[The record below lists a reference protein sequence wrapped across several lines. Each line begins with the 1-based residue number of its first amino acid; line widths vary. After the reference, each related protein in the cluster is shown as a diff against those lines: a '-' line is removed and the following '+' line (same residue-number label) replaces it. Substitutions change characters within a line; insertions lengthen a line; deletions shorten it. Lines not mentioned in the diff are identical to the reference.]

1 MYEILVVNKNYDAE
15 GPNSISLH
23 VGDLVEVLDT
33 GKPSTSSS
41 SSEQQ
46 PSARWK
52 VRLFDGTENAKE
64 GWVPAEI
71 LDTQHTEQSIYGEKA
86 DDAAYRREAV
96 IRELIET
103 EEEFG
108 KDLQT
113 VVEKYIK
120 FIDNP
125 ENKVPRIVRDNK
137 DLIFINFKQIAD
149 FHNTVLIEGI
159 KFYANKP
166 SLIGKTFLRLERD
179 FDKHVNYCRDES
191 NAQEFLF
198 NNDAAREFF
207 EELSEKLGDDKSITE
222 HLQLPIQRINDYQL
236 LLKELVKY
244 STRLGDNVSDL
255 QKALELMLSVP
266 HRAIDNKFLANIEGY
281 KGTIHKLGRLITHE
295 WWTVI
300 DKEGKSKERYL
311 FLFKARILI
320 CKVRRISDERSV
332 FILKEIIRLPEI
344 ELIDSEN
351 NKIEFKSTT
360 EGSIIITAH
369 KEETK
374 KFWLKEIIQYLGD
387 AVALQEHNTDDLRID
402 PKQHLD
408 SGEPTIKLPQ
418 RIEAHESD
426 QNIKPSDV
434 AENYTISKFS
444 SKAKA
449 EETVVKSIKQET
461 TATTTTQVQKIE
473 KTEESSQAKPYIK
486 EEVKASKEASK
497 IPVLKKSS
505 ATSEERSA
513 AKVEKAHTIE
523 YNKNQEAQKLIEKEE
538 TPVEKTVVN
547 EAKIE
552 EQRKLEEANK
562 SIKQSSIKKPEN
574 PKEIIKQTVE
584 KENKVEE
591 KQIVTKSYEKK
602 QLITKDEEN
611 KQSEVTKEI
620 EEKPKITKQIVSVEE
635 ERPKILPELKT
646 EIIRKAPVELPPVA
660 TTLEKP
666 LFGDLI
672 LEKQAS
678 KQEIEVKK
686 DPIRSELTE
695 VEQSVSDK
703 LDKLSQKLKSI
714 RKTETEKE
722 LSKFIPKELKEEK
735 SEKENSE
742 EEIRKQEAIREEIQE
757 KIEEDYIS
765 ESSVI
770 RRIEER
776 YKRNYKDRYAKSSA
790 IKNINFEE
798 ATSKVSQKATE
809 LVSIEVPKESE
820 EVKKEKSS
828 DLVLQQIEHL
838 PKATKAAD
846 TGDLQQSNKQ
856 SSPQDNNSD
865 NNNQTTQSNPDQ
877 SNQQEEESNQGERK
891 DSDQKRPDRP
901 PSPPSPGS
909 IKLPGFFDPPPPTQ
923 YEASIEVHVKKEK
936 YPDPPPKITRKV
948 IVKNEELEK
957 KTEEFLRGEIPYEKE
972 DYSLIAAQQKIKNL
986 KHNLGKTTDT
996 IKFAEDTVSKA
1007 ILGDF
1012 QHIKT
1017 PGTVIG
1023 EKKKEPVFE
1032 YQYTVED
1039 PKTGVCIT
1047 TSDQVDFEDA
1057 EEELQKLAK
1066 MEAEHKNKVS
1076 KRVEVKREEMS
1087 SIKQTTSSGNKIING
1102 SGKRPQF
1109 MKAIKG
1115 CNIEPGETALF
1126 EFQLE
1131 EKPVNV
1137 IWLKDNKPL
1146 EDPLADRMT
1155 FKEGPSNTYQMQ
1167 LIHCRESDSGIYIA
1181 KVSNGFEHATCTA
1194 QLIVEKLSDEKRKEL
1209 SEANCPYFE
1218 VKLKDT
1224 EVIENTFLTFMVKVK
1239 GEPTPKVRFTKDD
1252 KEIMDFDKHY
1262 KINRD
1267 NEALGFYELIIGE
1280 VKPTDAGIYNCT
1292 VYNKFGTSKS
1302 EAKLSVVKEK
1312 DIFGEVG
1319 DNLAEPG
1326 TRPTFHWKKDGEPF
1340 DPEERFKVLMGD
1352 DEDSLALVFQH
1363 VRPEDAGLY
1372 TCVAATSTGAISC
1385 SAELTVQGTVHELPR
1400 EPCKANLV
1408 VETKEALANIGA
1420 SAMLELQ
1427 CKGFPRPEVLWKH
1440 EGKVIEPGGRYR
1452 FLYEDAETM
1461 TLVIKNVTA
1470 EDAGVYTITAKNE
1483 LGQDDTEMKLIVRR
1497 APKIHKPGDLY
1508 APAGEAYKM
1517 SIEISGMPEPTCK
1530 FLKDGKDLV
1539 ETDRIKIHQAGDYW
1553 LIKFSE
1559 CHLADSGVY
1568 SAVATNDLCTSTE
1581 LWNFRVTSPPNI
1593 QNRLNAETIVDE
1605 KEDIELKVKV
1615 DAYPPPT
1622 VKWFKDGKEISTDDP
1637 RVKLIVDGDNYTLK
1651 IKGANRDDSALYT
1664 VELTNENGTVR
1675 DESRVHVRCAPKIK
1689 EQLKDI
1695 ICNEG
1700 DADVQMSITLDG
1712 YPKPKAK
1719 WYLGDIEITEKQ
1731 YRFVEEGDENTT
1743 IFKCYIKESTIETR
1757 GKYTC
1762 KVTNELGS
1770 DESSSNVTVNC
1781 KPKINKTLSDTE
1793 VDEGTTLVLEV
1804 EIYSVPEPQI
1814 VWTKDGQEV
1823 HTDARI
1829 KITRDSHRSE
1839 TYALTLNMVKGSDSG
1854 DYEIKATNFLGTT
1867 TSRSRVVVQTQD
1879 MKEEANKIVL
1889 EGKIHITE
1897 TEETIEAE
1905 NILEDEDTFLH
1916 TKPFPDKEL
1925 KLQELTDNFNNET
1938 MSVTNQCTKIGENG
1952 EIVTVSITTEE
1963 SHQAAVLGPDESYS
1977 VHKLR
1982 TTKIVVEEASSPDI
1996 NETFSFTKVSEITS
2010 FEELENSP
2018 LKDCMDES
2026 SSIVEKINDSKDDFL
2041 SKKYSSPQISLVI
2054 CPDNDEITENLFK
2067 RIKKERKAL
2076 NEILK
2081 TEEKA
2086 IIETEL
2092 AGEAYPEIIKA
2103 DFESKKTFDTLP
2115 ISWSVEARGVPRPE
2129 GIWMLNGNVVKSSER
2144 VKITETDETYKIDI
2158 VDVVMSDHGEWSFVA
2173 KNRLGEKKINANLEV
2188 IACNEYRRPNIKRR
2202 FLQNVEAAKDTEVN
2216 LIISLTADPVPDV
2229 TWYQNGKEISSDQ
2242 YRVIT
2247 SSIGELEHNLKE
2259 ITYNMKLP
2267 KARHFDTGDY
2277 SVKLKNKYGEAE
2289 DSCRVDIL
2297 LKPEIEGLQD
2307 KKCLPYEQVI
2317 FQATIY
2323 ANPKP
2328 KVTWTKDGE
2337 NLCNNENCDVIA
2349 DIEKE
2354 IYTLVVESCAIKEH
2368 GTYTLTASNNIG
2380 ETIAT
2385 ANLNVHVEKPNFI
2398 LKPES
2403 KVIQDFKDYETKVK
2417 IAGIPR
2423 PTLQWYRNGKAI
2435 DTEIIEQTTKSPKYK
2450 IHTIGDAQ
2458 LSSEFYI
2465 THFGPEDADTYSCIA
2480 SNIAG
2485 DTEERFSLA
2494 ILELAPIFETKFD
2507 RFVEI
2512 PEGERLELKCKV
2524 DGSPLPN
2531 IRWMLDGDELL
2542 PSEHVKIDITPD
2554 GHVSLVID
2562 KVKPSDCGAYKII
2575 ISNSSGEAAM
2585 ICAVAVK
2592 PEPRIPTFIKP
2603 FNDVTVITG
2612 EPLKLEAKILAF
2624 PVPEVQWLKDG
2635 ISIHPSESVNFIME
2649 PDGVIGLNIDAAKPE
2664 DAGVYSVI
2672 VTNKL
2677 GEAKATPIVKV
2688 EPRPRKPLFM
2698 KEIYDTHVIEG
2709 FPLRLD
2715 VKYLAHP
2722 EPQLAWSC
2730 DGRAIN
2736 GEDGHYKLTQADG
2749 HASLIVDKATQGD
2762 AGKYQVVATN
2772 PEGSASTAAK
2782 VSISPVVD
2790 NQMPEE
2796 PPAFTSTLTEITVDE
2811 GKELSFSLPFIGNP
2825 IPEVLWSR
2833 NGKPIE
2839 ATPRTMLT
2847 CDGRRVGIIIN
2858 PSEISDSGVYQCLL
2872 ANALGEVESK
2882 VNVHVRK
2889 IFQRPNFISRFGDL
2903 QVLPGHDA
2911 KFPARVSGIPKPDV
2925 MWYRNEKPI
2934 HNSDKYAIKYDGDTA
2949 VLYVKNCTPQ
2959 DNALYSCSARNREG
2973 EDSCDARLEVTS
2985 QVEEK
2990 DRAEPPTF
2998 LKKIANAEVV
3008 GGMRAKFTACI
3019 SGFPEPEIEWLKNG
3033 NKLFGGDR
3041 FKLEAE
3047 KNGLLRLIIN
3057 DVRDTDAGKYTCK
3070 ARNKHG
3076 EDNCSADLIYEED
3089 KPKKVP
3095 KTDPSEKYKAGV
3107 PLPLPDRPYIS
3118 RMCDTYLTLSWKP
3131 SIPAGPKYPITYQ
3144 VEMLELPD
3152 GEWYVYRGGIRG
3164 CHCEILGL
3172 QPFHDYRFR
3181 IRAEDRYGVSEPSSY
3196 VQTYRSKLEPDAP
3209 RIHAYLPKGLDFR
3222 PEIPSYLPKDF
3233 DIEKPAHDGYA
3244 VPPQFLRQED
3254 PCQYGIKNHNVNLF
3268 WFVYGYPKPTIKY
3281 YFNDEPIECGGR
3293 FAWSYTRNGQATL
3306 FINKMLERDVG
3317 VYEAVATNEYGCA
3330 RQKVKVELVD
3340 FPKFIQRPDEV
3351 HIMARRS
3358 GRLEAKIV
3366 GVPLPEIRWF
3376 RDWQPLAET
3385 SRLKMIFYEPDTYV
3399 LLITDAMKKDEGLY
3413 SISARNIAGSISA
3426 SAMVHIE
3433 ENEDD
3438 YIFNSHHR
3446 TPYVRSRQKP
3456 LYTDIYDIGDELGR
3470 GTQGITYH
3478 AVERATGRNFAAKIM
3493 HGRYDL
3499 RPYMFNELDIM
3510 NSLNHRKLIRL
3521 HDAYDSSKS
3530 LILIEEIAAGGE
3542 LVKDHLLRRDFYTE
3556 RIVCKFIY
3564 QILQGLEHMHSRQI
3578 GHMGLNIRDLL
3589 IAHPGSDDLKICD
3602 FGLARRIEDNLMPL
3616 EFGQPEYVAPEVVNG
3631 EGVGLGQDMWSIGI
3645 ITYIL
3650 LSGHSPFLGAND
3662 RETLY
3667 NVKKGQWQFVGTIWN
3682 DISKEGRDF
3691 ISKLLVYDAYH
3702 RMDVKTAMNHP
3713 WFHLMH
3719 RKSID
3724 EIQISTDRLRNY
3736 WHGFRDW
3743 YSNASCRSYYRR
3755 RALAT
3760 AFDHPSKMVYP
3771 PGMIFTPEGT
3781 PPRIEEQTRKP
3792 HKWEDYVKDDYE
3804 TGSFKSESHYQYG
3817 PDTYLLQLRDT
3828 TFPTRLR
3835 EYIKVAKGRSPSF
3848 NFSLN
3853 ESNFDLS
3860 MPVIR
3865 ERRRFTDIMDEEI
3878 DDERRDRISRYGT
3891 PDSGTT
3897 SVSRRIRNE
3906 VSVRSQS
3913 YQEAEA
3919 IIELRSD
3926 GHVPFFREKPQ
3937 TVAITDGEPAE
3948 ISCLAVG
3955 DPAPIVQWF
3964 KNDMVIQESKRIQF
3978 HSDSQGRSI
3987 LKLSPAI
3994 EFDIGIYKAVAR
4006 NKIGQT
4012 SSRARVVYAVIP
4024 DAPEAPEPVA
4034 VSDTEILLRWK
4045 QPRDDGN
4052 CPVICYCL
4060 QIKQLVDSEWRD
4072 IALNIDHEF
4081 YLVHGLQPKHNY
4093 VFRLAA
4099 CNRIGWSERG
4109 TDTDPI
4115 TTLEAGAPKIQVT
4128 RAMKHLQQ
4136 ITETGQPILPEETKP
4151 KVDYRFETEP
4161 IEWST
4166 EPSYNERYSFISE
4179 ISRGRFSVVVKGV
4192 EKQTDSVVVAKIFEL
4207 TADSSSQIQKE
4218 FENLRT
4224 LRHER
4229 IAYLIAAYKPQGS
4242 PIAVLIQE
4250 KLQGADILTYL
4261 GSRHEYTEQTVATI
4275 ITQTLDAVQYLHWRG
4290 YCHLDLQPD
4299 NIVMAS
4305 VRSQQIKLV
4314 DFGSAQPVS
4323 KLGSHVNVPV
4333 NGNIEYIAPEVLSDE
4348 PAYPQTDIW
4357 SIGVLAYILLSGTSP
4372 FRGVDENETKA
4383 NISFCRFRFENLY
4396 RDVTQEASRFFMF
4409 IFKRTPLKR
4418 PAVEE
4423 CLEHRWLASTDFMIK
4438 KRERTIFLADRIKKF
4453 SEDYHSKKIA
4463 EAKKRESVTNSLLS
4477 GRSPQQLLRTN
4488 SIQEELLTTF

>member
-1 MYEILVVNKNYDAE
+1 MYDILIVNKDYDAV
-15 GPNSISLH
+15 GPDSISVR
-23 VGDLVEVLDT
+23 VGDLVEVLET
-33 GKPSTSSS
+33 GTTSKSPDD
-41 SSEQQ
+41 QQ
-46 PSARWK
+46 PNAKRLKTDSEFPNVGSSDGKTLLDSSAQKHKISIKPKKKHASSKAKKYNPKPGERWK
-52 VRLFDGTENAKE
+52 VRLFDGTENSKE
-64 GWVPAEI
+64 GWVPADI
-71 LDTQHTEQSIYGEKA
+71 LDTQNTEQAIYGEKA

-108 KDLQT
+108 KDLQA
-113 VVEKYIK
+113 VVEKYMK
-120 FIDNP
+120 HIDDP
-125 ENKVPRIVRDNK
+125 KNKVPRIVRDNK
-137 DLIFINFKQIAD
+137 DLIFMNFKQIAE

-166 SLIGKTFLRLERD
+166 SFIGKTFLRLERD
-179 FDKHVNYCRDES
+179 FDNHVNYCRDES

-207 EELSEKLGDDKSITE
+207 EELSKKLGDDKNISE

-281 KGTIHKLGRLITHE
+281 KGTIHKLGRLVTHE

-320 CKVRRISDERSV
+320 CKVRRISDDRSV
-332 FILKEIIRLPEI
+332 FILKDIIRLPEI
-344 ELIDSEN
+344 ELIEPGESL
-351 NKIEFKSTT
+351 KIEFKAAD
-360 EGSIIITAH
+360 GIIAIVAH
-369 KEETK
+369 KEESK
-374 KFWLKEIIQYLGD
+374 KIWLREIKQYLSD
-387 AVALQEHNTDDLRID
+387 AVALQEHSIDDIRID

-408 SGEPTIKLPQ
+408 TNEPLIKLPQ
-418 RIEAHESD
+418 RIEAYEND

-444 SKAKA
+444 TKKVS
-449 EETVVKSIKQET
+449 EEVTKTQTLTEST
-461 TATTTTQVQKIE
+461 TTTTTQINKTE
-473 KTEESSQAKPYIK
+473 KTEESSQQIAQQKSSASTK
-486 EEVKASKEASK
+486 EPSK
-497 IPVLKKSS
+497 IPVFKKQSTEEKPEVSEVKKSGKPVIS
-505 ATSEERSA
+505 PQAPKESQFETAKKTQQVETKTQV
-513 AKVEKAHTIE
+513 KVEEIK
-523 YNKNQEAQKLIEKEE
+523 KVEAIKVEEKV
-538 TPVEKTVVN
+538 T
-547 EAKIE
+547 A
-552 EQRKLEEANK
+552 KLEQVKN
-562 SIKQSSIKKPEN
+562 
-574 PKEIIKQTVE
+574 V
-584 KENKVEE
+584 ENKVEE
-591 KQIVTKSYEKK
+591 TKKVEEFKKPEPKFEESKK
-602 QLITKDEEN
+602 QEAKVEE
-611 KQSEVTKEI
+611 QSKKVEEAPKPSI
-620 EEKPKITKQIVSVEE
+620 EKPKA
-635 ERPKILPELKT
+635 LPELKT
-646 EIIRKAPVELPPVA
+646 EIVRKAPVDLTSVA
-660 TTLEKP
+660 SLEKS
-666 LFGDLI
+666 LVIETKKVDT
-672 LEKQAS
+672 EKKEEI
-678 KQEIEVKK
+678 KQDIVK
-686 DPIRSELTE
+686 SELTE
-695 VEQSVSDK
+695 VEQSVSEK
-703 LDKLSQKLKSI
+703 LDKLSQKLRSI
-714 RKTETEKE
+714 RKTEVDKE
-722 LSKFIPKELKEEK
+722 LNKFTPKEAEEPTEIEK
-735 SEKENSE
+735 SEEK
-742 EEIRKQEAIREEIQE
+742 IRRKEAIKEEIQE
-757 KIEEDYIS
+757 KIEEDYIA
-765 ESSVI
+765 ENSVI

-776 YKRNYKDRYAKSSA
+776 YKKNYKERYTAKSKKS
-790 IKNINFEE
+790 IDLEE
-798 ATSKVSQKATE
+798 PPKVSKKVE
-809 LVSIEVPKESE
+809 P
-820 EVKKEKSS
+820 EVKLAEEKAEKPKPAPLNLSK
-828 DLVLQQIEHL
+828 DEKLAEEKL
-838 PKATKAAD
+838 PKVTKAAD
-846 TGDLQQSNKQ
+846 SGDSKDKQSPPKETQQSNNN
-856 SSPQDNNSD
+856 NNSD
-865 NNNQTTQSNPDQ
+865 NNQ
-877 SNQQEEESNQGERK
+877 
-891 DSDQKRPDRP
+891 SDQNQDQPPTPPQRPNNQRRKGSGDKER
-901 PSPPSPGS
+901 SPPTPGS

-923 YEASIEVHVKKEK
+923 YEASFEVHVKKEK

-948 IVKNEELEK
+948 VVKNEELEK
-957 KTEEFLRGEIPYEKE
+957 KTEDFLKGDLPYEKE
-972 DYSLIAAQQKIKNL
+972 DCSVITAQQKIKNL
-986 KHNLGKTTDT
+986 KHNLGKTTET

-1012 QHIKT
+1012 SHIKT
-1017 PGTVIG
+1017 PGTVVG
-1023 EKKKEPVFE
+1023 ERKKGPVFE

-1047 TSDQVDFEDA
+1047 TSENIDFEDA
-1057 EEELQKLAK
+1057 EEDLTRLAK
-1066 MEAEHKNKVS
+1066 MDADSKTKVT
-1076 KRVEVKREEMS
+1076 KRVEVKREES
-1087 SIKQTTSSGNKIING
+1087 KHVSTCSKIING
-1102 SGKRPQF
+1102 SGKRPIF

-1115 CNIEPGETALF
+1115 CNIEPGETATF

-1131 EKPVNV
+1131 DKPVNV
-1137 IWLKDNKPL
+1137 VWLKDNKPL
-1146 EDPLADRMT
+1146 EDPLQDRMT
-1155 FKEGPSNTYQMQ
+1155 FKEGDHNAYTMQ

-1181 KVSNGFEHATCTA
+1181 KATNGFEHATCTA

-1209 SEANCPYFE
+1209 TETNAPYFE
-1218 VKLKDT
+1218 IKLKDT

-1252 KEIMDFDKHY
+1252 KEIMDTHKHY
-1262 KINRD
+1262 KINRESE
-1267 NEALGFYELIIGE
+1267 NLGYYELIIGE
-1280 VKPTDAGIYNCT
+1280 VKTTDAGTYNCT
-1292 VYNKFGTSKS
+1292 VYNKFGTSKCES
-1302 EAKLSVVKEK
+1302 KVTVVQEK
-1312 DIFGEVG
+1312 DIFGDFSDKV
-1319 DNLAEPG
+1319 AEPG
-1326 TRPTFHWKKDGEPF
+1326 ARPSFHWKKDGEAF

-1372 TCVAATSTGAISC
+1372 TCVAATQTGAISC
-1385 SAELTVQGTVHELPR
+1385 SAELTVQGTVNELPR

-1408 VETKEALANIGA
+1408 VDTREALANIGA

-1461 TLVIKNVTA
+1461 TLVIKNVST

-1497 APKIHKPGDLY
+1497 APKIHKPGDIY

-1517 SIEISGMPEPTCK
+1517 SIEISGMPEPKSK
-1530 FLKDGKDLV
+1530 FFKDGHEII
-1539 ETDRIKIHQAGDYW
+1539 ETERIKIHRAGDFY

-1559 CHLADSGVY
+1559 CHLSDTGVY

-1593 QNRLNAETIVDE
+1593 RDRLNNVTIVDE
-1605 KEDIELKVKV
+1605 REDIELCVKV

-1622 VKWFKDGKEISTDDP
+1622 VKWFKDGVEISQNDP
-1637 RVKLIVDGDNYTLK
+1637 RCKLIVDGDNYKLK
-1651 IKGANRDDSALYT
+1651 VRAADRDDSALYT
-1664 VELTNENGTVR
+1664 VELTNDNGTVR
-1675 DESRVHVRCAPKIK
+1675 DESRVHVRCAPQIK
-1689 EQLKDI
+1689 EHLKDV
-1695 ICNEG
+1695 ICNES
-1700 DADVQMSITLDG
+1700 DTEVQMQVTLDG
-1712 YPKPKAK
+1712 FPKPKAK

-1743 IFKCYIKESTIETR
+1743 IFKCYIKEATVEAR

-1762 KVTNELGS
+1762 KVTNEFGS
-1770 DESSSNVTVNC
+1770 DTSTSNVTVNC
-1781 KPKINKTLSDTE
+1781 KPKIKKTLVDTE

-1804 EIYSVPEPQI
+1804 EIYSVPDPQI
-1814 VWTKDGQEV
+1814 TWTKDGQEV

-1829 KITRDSHRSE
+1829 KITRDSQRSE
-1839 TYALTLNMVKGSDSG
+1839 TYALTLNLVKGSDSG
-1854 DYEIKATNFLGTT
+1854 DYEIKATNFLGTS
-1867 TSRSRVVVQTQD
+1867 TSRSRVVVQT
-1879 MKEEANKIVL
+1879 
-1889 EGKIHITE
+1889 
-1897 TEETIEAE
+1897 
-1905 NILEDEDTFLH
+1905 
-1916 TKPFPDKEL
+1916 
-1925 KLQELTDNFNNET
+1925 
-1938 MSVTNQCTKIGENG
+1938 
-1952 EIVTVSITTEE
+1952 
-1963 SHQAAVLGPDESYS
+1963 
-1977 VHKLR
+1977 
-1982 TTKIVVEEASSPDI
+1982 
-1996 NETFSFTKVSEITS
+1996 
-2010 FEELENSP
+2010 
-2018 LKDCMDES
+2018 
-2026 SSIVEKINDSKDDFL
+2026 
-2041 SKKYSSPQISLVI
+2041 
-2054 CPDNDEITENLFK
+2054 
-2067 RIKKERKAL
+2067 
-2076 NEILK
+2076 
-2081 TEEKA
+2081 
-2086 IIETEL
+2086 
-2092 AGEAYPEIIKA
+2092 YPEIIKA

-2115 ISWSVEARGVPRPE
+2115 ISWSVDAKGVPRPE
-2129 GIWMLNGNVVKSSER
+2129 GIWMLNGSVVKSSER
-2144 VKITETDETYKIDI
+2144 VKITESGENYKIDI
-2158 VDVVMSDHGEWSFVA
+2158 VDVIMSDHGEWSFVA
-2173 KNRLGEKKINANLEV
+2173 KNRLAEKKISANLEV
-2188 IACNEYRRPNIKRR
+2188 IACNEYRRPNLKRR
-2202 FLQNVEAAKDTEVN
+2202 FLENVEAPKDSEVT
-2216 LIISLTADPVPDV
+2216 LTLSLTADPVPDL

-2247 SSIGELEHNLKE
+2247 SSVGELEHNLKD
-2259 ITYNMKLP
+2259 ITYTLKFP

-2277 SVKLKNKYGEAE
+2277 YVKIKNKYGEAE
-2289 DSCRVDIL
+2289 DKCRVDIR

-2323 ANPKP
+2323 ANPTP
-2328 KVTWTKDGE
+2328 KVTWTKDGQ
-2337 NLCNNENCDVIA
+2337 NLCNNDNCDVIA
-2349 DIEKE
+2349 DLEKE
-2354 IYTLVVESCAIKEH
+2354 VYTLIVESCAIKEH
-2368 GTYTLTASNNIG
+2368 GTYTLTATNNIG
-2380 ETIAT
+2380 ETITT
-2385 ANLNVHVEKPNFI
+2385 ANLNVHVEKPNFS
-2398 LKPES
+2398 LKPQS
-2403 KVIQDFKDYETKVK
+2403 KVIQDYKDYETKIKVG
-2417 IAGIPR
+2417 GIPR
-2423 PTLQWYRNGKAI
+2423 PTVQWYRNGKPI
-2435 DTEIIEQTTKSPKYK
+2435 DTNIIEPNTNTPKYK

-2458 LSSEFYI
+2458 LTSEFYI
-2465 THFGPEDADTYSCIA
+2465 THFGPTDSDMYSIIA

-2485 DTEERFSLA
+2485 DTEEKFSLA
-2494 ILELAPIFETKFD
+2494 ILEQSPVFETKFD
-2507 RFVEI
+2507 RFLEI
-2512 PEGERLELKCKV
+2512 PEGERLELKCKI
-2524 DGSPLPN
+2524 DGSPLPKV
-2531 IRWMLDGDELL
+2531 RWMIDGDEL
-2542 PSEHVKIDITPD
+2542 PASDRVKID
-2554 GHVSLVID
+2554 VSPNGEVTLVID
-2562 KVKPSDCGAYKII
+2562 KVKPSDCGAYKVI
-2575 ISNSSGEAAM
+2575 ISNTSGEAAM

-2592 PEPRIPTFIKP
+2592 PTPRIPEFVKP
-2603 FNDVTVITG
+2603 FNDTNVITG
-2612 EPLKLEAKILAF
+2612 DQLKLEAQVLAY
-2624 PVPEVQWLKDG
+2624 PVPEVQWMKDG
-2635 ISIHPSESVNFIME
+2635 IVIHPSEAVNFILE
-2649 PDGVIGLNIDAAKPE
+2649 PDGVIGMTVENVKPE
-2664 DAGVYSVI
+2664 DAGVYTVI
-2672 VTNKL
+2672 VRNEL

-2698 KEIYDTHVIEG
+2698 KEIYDTNVIEG

-2722 EPQLAWSC
+2722 EPQMAWSVN
-2730 DGRAIN
+2730 GRDIN
-2736 GEDGHYKLTQADG
+2736 GQDGHFKLAQKDG
-2749 HASLIVDKATQGD
+2749 HASLIVDKATPGD

-2772 PEGSASTAAK
+2772 NQGAASTAAK
-2782 VSISPVVD
+2782 ITVSPMID
-2790 NQMPEE
+2790 DQMPEE
-2796 PPAFTSTLTEITVDE
+2796 PPSFTSSLGEVTVDE
-2811 GKELSFSLPFIGNP
+2811 GKELAFSLPFIGNP
-2825 IPEVLWSR
+2825 VPEVLWSR

-2839 ATPRTMLT
+2839 ASPRTMLT
-2847 CDGRRVGIIIN
+2847 CDGRKVGIVIN
-2858 PSEISDSGVYQCLL
+2858 PSEISDSGMYQCLL
-2872 ANALGEVESK
+2872 ANPLGEVESR

-2889 IFQRPNFISRFGDL
+2889 IFQKPNFMSRFSDL

-2911 KFPARVSGIPKPDV
+2911 KFPARVTGIPKPDV
-2925 MWYRNEKPI
+2925 LWYKNEKPI
-2934 HNSDKYAIKYDGDTA
+2934 HSNDKYTIKYDGDTA
-2949 VLYVKNCTPQ
+2949 VLYVRNCVSD
-2959 DNALYSCSARNREG
+2959 DNGLYTCSARNREG
-2973 EDSCDARLEVTS
+2973 EDSCDARLEITK
-2985 QVEEK
+2985 QIEEK
-2990 DRAEPPTF
+2990 DRAEPPSF
-2998 LKKIANAEVV
+2998 LKKIANSEVIH
-3008 GGMRAKFTACI
+3008 GMKAKFTACV
-3019 SGFPEPEIEWLKNG
+3019 SGFPIPEIEWYKNG

-3076 EDNCSADLIYEED
+3076 EDSCSAELVYEEE
-3089 KPKKVP
+3089 KPKKASP
-3095 KTDPSEKYKAGV
+3095 KDPRDIGDKYKAGV

-3144 VEMLELPD
+3144 VEMLDLPD

-3164 CHCEILGL
+3164 CHSEVQGL
-3172 QPFHDYRFR
+3172 LPFHDYRFR

-3196 VQTYRSKLEPDAP
+3196 VQTYRAKLEPDAP
-3209 RIHAYLPKGLDFR
+3209 RIHAYLGKGMDFR
-3222 PEIPSYLPKDF
+3222 PEIPSYFPRDF
-3233 DIEKPAHDGYA
+3233 DIEKPSHDGYA
-3244 VPPQFLRQED
+3244 VAPQFLRQEE
-3254 PCQYGIKNHNVNLF
+3254 PCQYGIKHHNVNLF

-3281 YFNDEPIECGGR
+3281 YFNDQPIECGGR
-3293 FAWSYTRNGQATL
+3293 FSWSYTRNGQATL
-3306 FINKMLERDVG
+3306 FINSMLERDEG
-3317 VYEAVATNEYGCA
+3317 WYEAVATNEYGCA
-3330 RQKVKVELVD
+3330 RQKVKVQIAEY
-3340 FPKFIQRPDEV
+3340 PRFIQRPDEV

-3366 GVPLPEIRWF
+3366 GIPEPEVRWF
-3376 RDWQPLAET
+3376 KDWQPLAET

-3433 ENEDD
+3433 EDEDD

-3456 LYTDIYDIGDELGR
+3456 LYTDIYDLGDELGR

-3478 AVERATGRNFAAKIM
+3478 AVERATGRNFAAKVM

-3499 RPYMFNELDIM
+3499 RPFMFNELDIM

-3530 LILIEEIAAGGE
+3530 LILIEELAAGGE
-3542 LVKDHLLRRDFYTE
+3542 LVRDHLLRRDFYTE
-3556 RIVCKFIY
+3556 RIVAMFIY
-3564 QILQGLEHMHSRQI
+3564 QILQGLEHMHTRQI

-3589 IAHPGSDDLKICD
+3589 IAHPGSNELKICD
-3602 FGLARRIEDNLMPL
+3602 FGLARRIEDTLAPL

-3631 EGVGLGQDMWSIGI
+3631 EGVGLGQDMWSVGI

-3650 LSGHSPFLGAND
+3650 LSGHSPFLGDND

-3667 NVKKGQWQFVGTIWN
+3667 NVKKGQWQFVGSIWN

-3691 ISKLLVYDAYH
+3691 ITKLLAFDAYH
-3702 RMDVKTAMNHP
+3702 RMDIKTALNHP
-3713 WFHLMH
+3713 WFQIIT
-3719 RKSID
+3719 RKHVD
-3724 EIQISTDRLRNY
+3724 EVQLSTDRLRNY

-3743 YSNASCRSYYRR
+3743 YANASCRSYYRR

-3781 PPRIEEQTRKP
+3781 PPRIEDQTRKP
-3792 HKWEDYVKDDYE
+3792 HKWEDYIKDDYE
-3804 TGSFKSESHYQYG
+3804 TASFKSESHYQYG

-3828 TFPTRLR
+3828 NFPTRLR

-3848 NFSLN
+3848 NFAINDSQM
-3853 ESNFDLS
+3853 DLS

-3878 DDERRDRISRYGT
+3878 DDERRTRISRYGT

-3897 SVSRRIRNE
+3897 VSRRIRNE

-3919 IIELRSD
+3919 IIESRAD

-3955 DPAPIVQWF
+3955 DPAPNVQWF
-3964 KNDMVIQESKRIQF
+3964 KNDMVIQESKRIQY
-3978 HSDSQGRSI
+3978 HSDAQGRSI
-3987 LKLSPAI
+3987 LKFNPAI

-4012 SSRARVVYAVIP
+4012 SSRTRVVYAMVP

-4060 QIKQLVDSEWRD
+4060 QFKSPTDSQWRD
-4072 IALNIDHEF
+4072 IATNIDHEF

-4093 VFRLAA
+4093 IFGLAA

-4109 TDTDPI
+4109 STTGSTTEII
-4115 TTLEAGAPKIQVT
+4115 TTAEAGAPKIQVT

-4136 ITETGQPILPEETKP
+4136 ITESGQQILPEDDKP

-4161 IEWST
+4161 IEWSS
-4166 EPSYNERYSFISE
+4166 EPSYTERYSFISE
-4179 ISRGRFSVVVKGV
+4179 ISRGRYSVVVKGV
-4192 EKQTDSVVVAKIFEL
+4192 EKQTDSVVVAKIFEY
-4207 TADSSSQIQKE
+4207 TPETSSQIQKE

-4229 IAYLIAAYKPQGS
+4229 IAFLIAAYKPQNA

-4261 GSRHEYTEQTVATI
+4261 GSRHEYSEQTVATI
-4275 ITQTLDAVQYLHWRG
+4275 LSQTLDAVQYLHWRG

-4299 NIVMAS
+4299 NIIMAS

-4323 KLGSHVNVPV
+4323 KLGSHVHLPA
-4333 NGNIEYIAPEVLSDE
+4333 NGNLEYTAPEVLADE

-4357 SIGVLAYILLSGTSP
+4357 SIGVLAYILLSGCSP
-4372 FRGVDENETKA
+4372 FRGTDDNETKS

-4418 PAVEE
+4418 PSVEE
-4423 CLEHRWLASTDFMIK
+4423 CLEHRWLTATDFMIK
-4438 KRERTIFLADRIKKF
+4438 KRERTHFSSEKIKRF
-4453 SEDYHSKKIA
+4453 SEEYHAKKIA
-4463 EAKKRESVTNSLLS
+4463 EAKKRESVTSTLLS
-4477 GRSPQQLLRTN
+4477 GRAPQQLLRTN